1 MRKSQLGI
9 PDLRRCQSEKIACRI
24 CRKVEIFHKN
34 PIEILKS
41 LVFFN
46 FNKISVNYDKST
58 AWFCGAGSFLDG
70 LYALD
75 RLPLCRLPDSLR
87 AEPQML

>member
-1 MRKSQLGI
+1 VKPSLSSALGVGFAPGLQMRKSQLGI

-34 PIEILKS
+34 PIEISKS

-46 FNKISVNYDKST
+46 FNKNSANCDNSIT
-58 AWFCGAGSFLDG
+58 WFCGAGSSLDD
-70 LYALD
+70 LYA
-75 RLPLCRLPDSLR
+75 
-87 AEPQML
+87 